1 MVVVDVLFF
10 LSPLEGSRGK
20 SRNSMRE
27 VYTGNNCHIAN
38 TIWCE
43 WGLLA
48 TGRRAR
54 AVGKREPKQMLTA
67 RRNGKLPS
75 GRVVVACGGRGVM
88 TLRRQ
93 YTGKTTA
100 PPRVWKAT
108 PQILGL
114 YRRGGLGHC
123 KVRERIEK
131 GEGGE
136 GRTMLAT
143 SASRGGMIL

>member
-1 MVVVDVLFF
+1 M
-10 LSPLEGSRGK
+10 
-20 SRNSMRE
+20 
-27 VYTGNNCHIAN
+27 
-38 TIWCE
+38 
-43 WGLLA
+43 
-48 TGRRAR
+48 
-54 AVGKREPKQMLTA
+54 GKREPKQMLTA

-88 TLRRQ
+88 MLTRQ

-123 KVRERIEK
+123 VVRERIEK

-136 GRTMLAT
+136 NHASDQCLPWRYDSTSMPMYPTITSVNNCTLCAVIMESVSQVIGKKKDTSRTSQSSTYA
-143 SASRGGMIL
+143 IPV